1 MKFQIFWIFQV
12 FQLFRHPEKSQ
23 NSAYSSFEVNIFLK
37 AAKCSTLAQG
47 NKGEVNELRT
57 IVQNYENII
66 DYVNKSYTEKLLQK
80 VNAKCDVEIQSENNS
95 NFKDKE
101 LNSTVADRDALQG
114 CGIYFDDFDNF
125 VERKKN

>member
-1 MKFQIFWIFQV
+1 MQDRFV
-12 FQLFRHPEKSQ
+12 

-80 VNAKCDVEIQSENNS
+80 VDAKCDVEIQSENNS

-125 VERKKN
+125 VERKKIKQFIKNTLF